1 MIINYYQEHKEN
13 LQKKHVN
20 DINENLSEEEKDKRR
35 EKAQEEKEQ
44 NVSNSV
50 NVIKIFL
57 RNKSKTKL
65 SIREIII

>member
-1 MIINYYQEHKEN
+1 M
-13 LQKKHVN
+13 N

-44 NVSNSV
+44 SVSNIV

>member
-20 DINENLSEEEKDKRR
+20 DINENLSEEEK
-35 EKAQEEKEQ
+35 EQ
-44 NVSNSV
+44 NVSNIV